1 MTYLHWNKKF
11 RTSIKNDVDCTLLC
25 CYCARLDVITVI
37 NPLNWKLIFLL
48 CFHWYNKFLVTSVDQ
63 DLQSLYKYFDRRWNI
78 AVTSSDLKTVRSIA
92 TWGGMRV
99 SSGFPAVHTFTA
111 GTGLNPGSWYRM
123 RFIWLQELF
132 SNQCYTHRHILNET
146 SQFCWNLQI
155 RQYFLWNSSN
165 SCFLRRIIYWSGE

>member
-37 NPLNWKLIFLL
+37 NSLNWKLIFLL

-92 TWGGMRV
+92 TGGGGDEGFQWLPRSPHFHGRYWFESRKLV
-99 SSGFPAVHTFTA
+99 SNEIYMIARIVFQSM
-111 GTGLNPGSWYRM
+111 L
-123 RFIWLQELF
+123 
-132 SNQCYTHRHILNET
+132 YT
-146 SQFCWNLQI
+146 
-155 RQYFLWNSSN
+155 
-165 SCFLRRIIYWSGE
+165 